1 MLEQMMPR
9 LPTTQKT
16 PDIDLSALPLER
28 IDVRKPRLYQDDGRY
43 PLFER
48 LRKEFPVHYCAESA
62 YRPYWSLSRYKDVVE
77 CEMDTQT
84 FSSVSNSVQTEDKL
98 LDKRFLNFLGMVRAG
113 WSESDDGAYSRTYPT
128 RPGQAAA
135 AGSSTGLS
143 AYRSN

>member
-9 LPTTQKT
+9 LPKTQKT
-16 PDIDLSALPLER
+16 PGIDLSALPLER
-28 IDVRKPRLYQDDGRY
+28 IDVRKPRLYQDDCWY

-48 LRKEFPVHYCAESA
+48 RRKESPVHYCAESA
-62 YRPYWSLSRYKDVVE
+62 YGPYWSLSRYKDVVE

-84 FSSVSNSVQTEDKL
+84 FASVSNSVQTEDKL
-98 LDKRFLNFLGMVRAG
+98 PNKRFLNFLGMVRAG

-128 RPGQAAA
+128 RPGRAAA
-135 AGSSTGLS
+135 AGSSIGLS

>member
-1 MLEQMMPR
+1 MLEQMMSR

-28 IDVRKPRLYQDDGRY
+28 IDVSKPRLYQADSWY

-48 LRKEFPVHYCAESA
+48 LREESPVHYCAESA
-62 YRPYWSLSRYKDVVE
+62 YGPYWSLSRYKDVVE
-77 CEMDTQT
+77 CEMDTRT

-113 WSESDDGAYSRTYPT
+113 WSESDDGAYPRTYPT
-128 RPGQAAA
+128 RPGRAAA

-143 AYRSN
+143 ASRSN